1 MKSLLIIAIILIIGG
16 AVWFNTKQT
25 PTVEAPA
32 PTQTQTQTTPTPTP
46 ATSTANDMGMT
57 PEERAA
63 MKGES
68 TKGTDVGMEMPINNT
83 DDMSG
88 VDHSKVG
95 MTAPAPAK
103 VFALSGKNFSFDKTE
118 IKVKKGDKVTIN
130 FTSADGFH
138 DVVIDEFSAKT
149 ERVRTG
155 GTSSMTFVA
164 DKTGTFE
171 YYCSVGQHRMNGMV
185 GKLIVE

>member
-16 AVWFNTKQT
+16 AVWYSVKQP

-32 PTQTQTQTTPTPTP
+32 TVVTPVQTKPTPAPTTPTPTPVQTTPTPTP
-46 ATSTANDMGMT
+46 ATSSADS
-57 PEERAA
+57 R
-63 MKGES
+63 
-68 TKGTDVGMEMPINNT
+68 
-83 DDMSG
+83 
-88 VDHSKVG
+88 G

-103 VFALSGKNFSFDKTE
+103 VFTLSGKNFSFNTSE
-118 IKVKKGDKVTIN
+118 IRVKKGDMVTIN

-164 DKTGTFE
+164 NKAGTFE

-185 GKLIVE
+185 GKLVVE

>member
-1 MKSLLIIAIILIIGG
+1 MKPLLIIAIILIIGG
-16 AVWFNTKQT
+16 AVWFNTKQA

-32 PTQTQTQTTPTPTP
+32 PTQTTPTPTP
-46 ATSTANDMGMT
+46 ATADDMGMT
-57 PEERAA
+57 AEEHAA
-63 MKGES
+63 MMGES
-68 TKGTDVGMEMPINNT
+68 TQGTDVGMEMPM
-83 DDMSG
+83 DDMAG
-88 VDHSKVG
+88 MDHSK
-95 MTAPAPAK
+95 MDMDASAPTK
-103 VFALSGKNFSFDKTE
+103 VFALSGINFSFDVSE

-155 GTSSMTFVA
+155 GTSSMTFIA

-171 YYCSVGQHRMNGMV
+171 YYCSVGSHRMNGMV
-185 GKLIVE
+185 GKLVVE